1 MLPPEFL
8 REIAEKYQ
16 LTEKEQAVLF
26 AKFSTDKSNIA
37 IANDLHISPSAF
49 STRLTNI
56 YKKFSISGSGP
67 VKYGLLLNFLTK
79 EYRKIFLH
87 TDTPQDDLDIQALVQ
102 EVRQKVKASIEEQY
116 GKMRVL
122 DMNKPIRLNDIYTNV
137 NILEKITGSK
147 RSSIHK
153 LLDNFD
159 PESGDF
165 YRYGLGRITDK
176 RVPGLDAV
184 NKYSKLVVLG
194 KPGAGKTT
202 FLKYL
207 AIQCSKSN
215 FLAEKVPV
223 FITLKQFIE
232 TKNQPDLS
240 AYINQIFTNCGVKE
254 TQTAEIIS
262 HGRGLILLDG
272 LDEVTEEDA
281 SLILNQI
288 QQFTNQYHTNSF
300 VITCRIAA
308 QDYIFENFT
317 EVEVADFDD
326 QQIRTFATKW
336 FKSKQSDSA
345 DDFIKQLENN
355 KSIKELAT
363 NPLLLTLLCLEFE
376 DSGNFPVDRAELYSR
391 AIHTLLRKWDDK
403 RRIQREQAYKKLS
416 VQRKEDLLSELA
428 LTTFERKDYFFKQED
443 AQRYIADYIRN
454 LPDAKTD
461 PDALLLDSEAVL
473 KSIEAQHGL
482 LVERAR
488 GIYSFSHL
496 TFQEY
501 FTARKIVHSIDPPLE
516 KALQNLASH
525 ITEKRWR
532 EVFILAIGMLSSAD
546 DLLRLMK
553 KKIDILLEGDEK
565 LQQFL
570 TWVNQKSMSVEAS
583 SKRAAVRAFYFSL
596 SFDQSLS
603 LNLSLSSSLNLF
615 YSFSLSRA
623 LNIDLNLDLDLDLD
637 RTLEYSLSL
646 SLDFSLSPNISRAL
660 SLNLSFCLSRAFDLS
675 RALFLNLNPEL
686 KQSLQQLK
694 EQLPDSKRDQEQL
707 QQWWKVNGKAWAEQL
722 RAVMIKYRNIGHGWQ
737 FSQQQ
742 KELLQQY
749 YDANKLLVDCLNNDC
764 YVSREVR
771 QKIEDKLLLPLAEI

>member
-1 MLPPEFL
+1 MLPSEFL
-8 REIAEKYQ
+8 REIAETYQ
-16 LTEKEQAVLF
+16 LTEKEQAVFL
-26 AKFSTDKSNIA
+26 AKFGTDKINIA
-37 IANDLHISPSAF
+37 IANELDIGDSAF

-56 YKKFSISGSGP
+56 YKKFSIGGRGP
-67 VKYGLLLNFLTK
+67 GKYSRLLNFLTK
-79 EYRKIFLH
+79 EYQKSHPHI
-87 TDTPQDDLDIQALVQ
+87 DTPEDDLDIEALVQ
-102 EVRQKVKASIEEQY
+102 EVRQKVKSNLQERC

-122 DMNKPIRLNDIYTNV
+122 DMTQPIGLSDIYTKV
-137 NILEKITGSK
+137 NILEKITGRK
-147 RSSIHK
+147 GLSIHE
-153 LLDNFD
+153 LLQDFD
-159 PESGDF
+159 PESANFD
-165 YRYGLGRITDK
+165 RHGLGRTTEK
-176 RVPGLDAV
+176 RVPGFDAV
-184 NKYSKLVVLG
+184 KIYSQLIVLG

-223 FITLKQFIE
+223 FITLKQFAEI
-232 TKNQPDLS
+232 KNQPDLS
-240 AYINQIFTNCGVKE
+240 AYINQLFTNCGVKE
-254 TQTAEIIS
+254 AQTAKIIS

-281 SLILNQI
+281 NRILNQI

-308 QDYIFENFT
+308 QDYTFENFT

-336 FKSKQSDSA
+336 FKSKQLDSA

-376 DSGNFPVDRAELYSR
+376 DSGDFPVGRAELYHR
-391 AIHTLLRKWDDK
+391 ATHTLLRKWDNK
-403 RRIQREQAYKKLS
+403 RRIKREQAYKKLS
-416 VQRKEDLLSELA
+416 VQRKENLLSEVA
-428 LTTFERKDYFFKQED
+428 LTTFERKDYFFKQRD
-443 AQRYIADYIRN
+443 AEQYIADYIRN
-454 LPDAKTD
+454 LPDANTD
-461 PDALLLDSEAVL
+461 LEALLLDSEAVL

-501 FTARKIVHSIDPPLE
+501 FTVRKIVTSIDPPLE

-532 EVFILAIGMLSSAD
+532 EVFLLAVGMLYSAD
-546 DLLRLMK
+546 DLLQLMK
-553 KKIDILLEGDEK
+553 KEIDALLEGDEK
-565 LQQFL
+565 LQNFL
-570 TWVNQKSMSVEAS
+570 TWVNQKSMSVEVS
-583 SKRAAVRAFYFSL
+583 YKRVAIRAFY
-596 SFDQSLS
+596 
-603 LNLSLSSSLNLF
+603 
-615 YSFSLSRA
+615 LSRA
-623 LNIDLNLDLDLDLD
+623 LSLDFDLSLDLSLDFDL
-637 RTLEYSLSL
+637 SLSL
-646 SLDFSLSPNISRAL
+646 SLDFDL
-660 SLNLSFCLSRAFDLS
+660 SLDLDLS
-675 RALFLNLNPEL
+675 RALDLSLFLDFDFSLNFSLSRAFSRALSRDQALNPEL
-686 KQSLQQLK
+686 KQSLQQLQ
-694 EQLPDSKRDQEQL
+694 EQRLDSEGDQEQF
-707 QQWWKVNGKAWAEQL
+707 QQWWKTYGKVWTEHL
-722 RAVMIKYRNIGHGWQ
+722 RAVMIKYRNIGHDWQ

-749 YDANKLLVDCLNNDC
+749 YDANKLLVDCLNSDC

-771 QKIEDKLLLPLAEI
+771 QEIEDTLLLPIAEI